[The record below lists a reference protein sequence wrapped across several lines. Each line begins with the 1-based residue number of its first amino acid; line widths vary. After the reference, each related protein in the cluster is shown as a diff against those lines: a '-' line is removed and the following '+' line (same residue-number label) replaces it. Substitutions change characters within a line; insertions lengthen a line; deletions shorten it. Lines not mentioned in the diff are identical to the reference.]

1 MKGRVSNEGVGLGY
15 LRRSLVI
22 MGKVIEWRV

>member
-1 MKGRVSNEGVGLGY
+1 MKGRASNEGVGPGY